1 MQVVLLELSAAL
13 QSLSNED
20 LSPFLTGG
28 VLGVLCFQSPVFLG
42 QGYQLQTEVLVIVVN
57 NIQFTAG
64 CLLHRDWT
72 RLRGLCAL
80 NEERAVEA
88 EDVAETRSG
97 PGRDGIRWK

>member
-13 QSLSNED
+13 QSLLNED

-28 VLGVLCFQSPVFLG
+28 VLGVLCFQSLG
-42 QGYQLQTEVLVIVVN
+42 QGYQLQTEMLVIVVD
-57 NIQFTAG
+57 NIRFTAG
-64 CLLHRDWT
+64 CPLHHDWT
-72 RLRGLCAL
+72 RHHGFCAL
-80 NEERAVEA
+80 DEKRAIEA